1 MPRKQAWEK
10 NIEASGG
17 REAVVGKCH
26 RYAEHVARMVQDERF
41 PTLQLYFGPSALRL
55 VGSGNAPLGRG
66 RGARRVG
73 ERRKGGSPARIPE
86 RRIRRRRPRRCA
98 RTRQRSSGPRG

>member
-17 REAVVGKCH
+17 REAVVGKCR

-41 PTLQLYFGPSALRL
+41 PTLQLYALDRVL
-55 VGSGNAPLGRG
+55 FDLKEAEMLLSDVVEAPVG
-66 RGARRVG
+66 
-73 ERRKGGSPARIPE
+73 
-86 RRIRRRRPRRCA
+86 
-98 RTRQRSSGPRG
+98 